1 MHNLY
6 APLVTRESR
15 SDDRRMRFPFV
26 SFALH
31 NDTDSGRP
39 IRIIGEVKCITLDQ
53 VDRQNQ
59 FELGDN
65 ST

>member
-1 MHNLY
+1 MQNLY
-6 APLVTRESR
+6 APVVTRESR

-31 NDTDSGRP
+31 YTALIVGVRLELG
-39 IRIIGEVKCITLDQ
+39 IRGTTLDQ
-53 VDRQNQ
+53 MDRQNQ